1 MSYWN
6 KGVFQRWKNRL
17 FEWKE
22 ARLGYPK
29 LKKMFEH
36 FHGYPLDLLNP
47 TTHNA
52 RINWLKIYD
61 RNPLITITSDKVRV
75 RDYIKQCLGEEEAA
89 KILIPVYHVSKTGK
103 DIPHQEWAFEFF
115 MKANHYSGGNML
127 VKPGTDPELIKM
139 TCQKWLSSS
148 YGQGMHEW
156 AYRDIPRRI
165 ICEKVLRT
173 ESGQIPADIKYYC
186 FHGVPKMLLL
196 LVDRFG
202 DQKRV
207 FVDEKL
213 NLLEGSQMIG
223 KSPLWPLPH
232 FSNHQRMMEIASKL
246 AQPFDYCR
254 VDFYSIG
261 DQVYFGELT
270 HYTGSGLEPFDDYD
284 LDLAIG
290 ELWKIENKQFSILE
304 MVEKI
309 KSKKANP
316 SL

>member
-1 MSYWN
+1 MLFF
-6 KGVFQRWKNRL
+6 VFATIQRWRDQV
-17 FEWKE
+17 FEWRQ
-22 ARLGYPK
+22 ALSGYPK

-36 FHGYPLDLLNP
+36 FNGYPLDLVNP
-47 TTHNA
+47 ITHNA

-75 RDYIKQCLGEEEAA
+75 RDYIKQCLGEEEAT
-89 KILIPVYHVSKTGK
+89 KILIPVYHVSKSGK
-103 DIPHQEWAFEFF
+103 DIPHQDWDVEFF

-127 VKPGTDPELIKM
+127 VKPGTDPELIKN

-165 ICEKVLRT
+165 ICEKVLRS

-284 LDLAIG
+284 LDVAIG
-290 ELWKIENKQFSILE
+290 EMWKIENKQFSILE
-304 MVEKI
+304 MVARI
-309 KSKKANP
+309 KSEKANL
-316 SL
+316 SH